1 MKNTFPVLCRTAL
14 TAMPRRSL
22 PLTGTKPCI
31 PARTVLLGILF
42 WFVLIPA
49 AYAAHPLITDDAGT
63 QGRGKFQFELDN
75 QISYKKDQQPNDD
88 GTSTTVKTTAAEM
101 KLMAS
106 YGIADTVD
114 LVLGVPYQWQR
125 VETDGA
131 GIAKADGL
139 ADISFEVK
147 WRFFE
152 KNGFSLAVKPG
163 LTLPAGDKDKGLG
176 TGRTGYTFFFIATK
190 DWEPL
195 AFHANLG
202 YRRNENN
209 VDQRDDIW
217 HASLA
222 AEWKLRKNFRL
233 VANAGVETNTDRASS
248 IDPAFILGGVVYSLA
263 DSLDLDLGIKGGL
276 TPVDPDYTL
285 LAGVTYRF

>member
-1 MKNTFPVLCRTAL
+1 M
-14 TAMPRRSL
+14 RRRLLSF
-22 PLTGTKPCI
+22 TVTMPCI

-42 WFVLIPA
+42 WFAFIPA

-63 QGRGKFQFELDN
+63 QGRGKFQFEIDN
-75 QISYKKDQQPNDD
+75 QLSYKKDNRQNDD
-88 GTSTTVKTTAAEM
+88 GTSTTVKTTAAET
-101 KLMAS
+101 KLMAT
-106 YGIADTVD
+106 YGIVDNVD

-125 VETDGA
+125 IETDGA

-152 KNGFSLAVKPG
+152 KNGWSMAVKPG

-190 DWEPL
+190 EWEPL

-209 VDQRDDIW
+209 VDQRNDIW

-222 AEWKLRKNFRL
+222 AEWKLRKNLRL
-233 VANAGVETNTDRASS
+233 VANAGVERNTDRTSS
-248 IDPAFILGGVVYSLA
+248 IDPAFILGGIVYSLT
-263 DSLDLDLGIKGGL
+263 DSFDFDLGIKGGL
-276 TPVDPDYTL
+276 TPVDPDYTC